1 MDRKYAVVTGSS
13 AGIGLAIAKKLMA
26 NGYFVF
32 LNGRREQLTA
42 ELPSDSYMYIKA
54 DLSVP
59 DGVTR
64 LADAVLGV
72 TDSIDCLVLNAGATC
87 RKDISEITYE
97 DWQLVMDTNVNMPF
111 FLVQRLLPHISAE
124 GSILFISSMLSQK
137 PHATSLP
144 YGVSKAAVN
153 SLVQNLVKSTGS
165 VRVNCICPGFVE
177 TDWQLEKPEWLRG
190 KISSKIA
197 LKRFASPDE
206 IADMCVK
213 TIGNTYINGAVINID
228 GGYDME

>member
-1 MDRKYAVVTGSS
+1 MDQKFAVVTGSS
-13 AGIGLAIAKKLMA
+13 AGIGLAIAKKLMD

-32 LNGRREQLTA
+32 LNGRREYLTA
-42 ELPSDSYMYIKA
+42 ELPSDRYMYIKA

-59 DGVTR
+59 DGVAR
-64 LADAVLGV
+64 LTDAVLSV

-87 RKDISEITYE
+87 RKDIGEITYE

-111 FLVQRLLPHISAE
+111 FLVQKLLPHIKAD

-153 SLVQNLVKSTGS
+153 ALVQNLVKSTGS

-177 TDWQLEKPEWLRG
+177 TDWQLEKPEWLRE
-190 KISSKIA
+190 KIASKIA
-197 LKRFASPDE
+197 LKRFATPEE

-213 TIGNTYINGAVINID
+213 TICNTYINGAVINID